1 LKLKFKYAVLIL
13 LSGAFAPAGHATPL
27 YNLTAGTLTY
37 VNNFLGFSEGDMFS
51 FTGPQPVSVQGSGGN
66 NVSYSVFQTLNTPF
80 TIALPLLIDDTGNE
94 SGPASANGI
103 NYGGSQ
109 YGSPGSLQLTNS
121 TPITLTAGHLT
132 VSVAAVITGQMSVCT
147 PDASCPGGSN
157 PFDVDFGALAGTL
170 TVTYAQ
176 LNQGSQYTLTSASF
190 TAPST
195 PEPATFLSLAGGLAL
210 LGLAAA
216 TKRLRS

>member
-1 LKLKFKYAVLIL
+1 VKLKSNYALVLVFA
-13 LSGAFAPAGHATPL
+13 AFAPAAYSTPI

-37 VNNFLGFSEGDMFS
+37 VNSYLGSSEGNTFS

-66 NVSYSVFQTLNTPF
+66 NVSYTVLQALNNPF
-80 TIALPLLIDDTGNE
+80 SIALSLIIDDTGNE
-94 SGPASANGI
+94 SGPASANGT

-109 YGSPGSLQLTNS
+109 YTSPGSLQLTNS

-132 VSVAAVITGQMSVCT
+132 VSVAAVITGQMNVCT

-157 PFDVDFGALAGTL
+157 PFDVDFGPLAGTL

-176 LNQGSQYTLTSASF
+176 LNEGSQYTLTNASF
-190 TAPST
+190 VAPSA
-195 PEPATFLSLAGGLAL
+195 PEPSTLLSFAGGLAL
-210 LGLAAA
+210 LGFA
-216 TKRLRS
+216 TRKRLRA

>member
-1 LKLKFKYAVLIL
+1 M
-13 LSGAFAPAGHATPL
+13 SGAFTPAAHATPL
-27 YNLTAGTLTY
+27 YKLTAGTLTY
-37 VNNFLGFSEGDMFS
+37 INNFLGFSEGDMFS

-66 NVSYSVFQTLNTPF
+66 NVSYTVLQTLNNPF
-80 TIALPLLIDDTGNE
+80 NITLPLLIDDTGETNPAPLPQME
-94 SGPASANGI
+94 SGLCQ
-103 NYGGSQ
+103 GSQ

-132 VSVAAVITGQMSVCT
+132 VSVAAVISGQMNVCA

-157 PFDVDFGALAGTL
+157 PFDVDFGSLAGTL

-176 LNQGSQYTLTSASF
+176 LNEGSQYTLTSASF
-190 TAPST
+190 TTPSA

-210 LGLAAA
+210 LSLAAA
-216 TKRLRS
+216 TANVCGN